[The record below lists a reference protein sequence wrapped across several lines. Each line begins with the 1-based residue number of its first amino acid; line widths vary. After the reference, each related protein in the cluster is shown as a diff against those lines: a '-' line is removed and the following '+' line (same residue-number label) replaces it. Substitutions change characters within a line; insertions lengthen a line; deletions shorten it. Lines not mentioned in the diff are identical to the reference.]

1 MIMEAGRV
9 INQGQASGE
18 PQMGQVYSGT
28 YPAYLANSLQVV
40 SLDKTGAQMS
50 NGEGRKPTYSA
61 CTAAFAPNLGAGGT
75 TDVCGI
81 IGSASKQVRVLRFAV
96 SGRATA
102 ANQLDVQLVKRSA
115 ADTAG
120 SSTAANLTAVAH
132 DSNDAA
138 ASAVVTTYT
147 GNNVN
152 PTLGTTV
159 GIVRAQ
165 QSNVSAA
172 GSGGAATPVEFD
184 FGTCND
190 KSVVLNSASEGLYL
204 NFGGAVLPAGLV
216 LNIFVEWSEE

>member
-1 MIMEAGRV
+1 MEAGRV
-9 INQGQASGE
+9 INQGQAAGE
-18 PQMGQVYSGT
+18 PQMGQVYSGS
-28 YPAYLANSLQVV
+28 YPAFAANSLQVV

-61 CTAAFAPNLGAGGT
+61 ATAAFVPNVGAGGT
-75 TDVCGI
+75 TDVAGI
-81 IGSASKQVRVLRFAV
+81 VGSASKQVRVLRFAV
-96 SGRATA
+96 SGRAGA
-102 ANQLDVQLVKRSA
+102 ANQIDVALVKRSS

-120 SSTAANLTAVAH
+120 SATAATLTAVAH

-138 ASAVVTTYT
+138 ATAAVTTYT

-152 PTLGTTV
+152 PNLGTSV
-159 GIVRAQ
+159 GVVRAQ

-184 FGTCND
+184 FGTVND
-190 KSVVLNSASEGLYL
+190 KSIVLNSTSEGLYL
-204 NFGGAVLPAGLV
+204 NFAGAVLPAGLV

>member
-1 MIMEAGRV
+1 MEAGRV
-9 INQGQASGE
+9 INQGQAAGE
-18 PQMGQVYSGT
+18 PQMGQVYSGS
-28 YPAYLANSLQVV
+28 YPAFAANSLQVV

-61 CTAAFAPNLGAGGT
+61 ATAAFAPNVGAGGT
-75 TDVCGI
+75 TDVAGI
-81 IGSASKQVRVLRFAV
+81 AGSATKQVRVLRFAV

-102 ANQLDVQLVKRSA
+102 ANQIDVALVKRSS

-120 SSTAANLTAVAH
+120 SSTAATLAAVPH
-132 DSNDAA
+132 DATDAA
-138 ASAVVTTYT
+138 ATAAVTTYT
-147 GNNVN
+147 GSNVN
-152 PTLGTTV
+152 PTLGTSV
-159 GIVRAQ
+159 GVVRAQ

-184 FGTCND
+184 FGSVND
-190 KSVVLNSASEGLYL
+190 KSIVLNSASEGLYL

>member
-1 MIMEAGRV
+1 MEAGRI
-9 INQGQASGE
+9 INQGQAAGE
-18 PQMGQVYSGT
+18 PQMGQVYSGS
-28 YPAYLANSLQVV
+28 YPAFAANSLQVV

-61 CTAAFAPNLGAGGT
+61 ATAAFAPNVGAGGT
-75 TDVCGI
+75 TDVAGI
-81 IGSASKQVRVLRFAV
+81 VGSASKQVRVLRFAV

-102 ANQLDVQLVKRSA
+102 ANQIDVQLVKRSS

-120 SSTAANLTAVAH
+120 SSTAAPLAAVPH
-132 DSNDAA
+132 DSTDAA
-138 ASAVVTTYT
+138 ATAAVTTYT
-147 GNNVN
+147 GTNVN
-152 PTLGTTV
+152 PTLGTSV
-159 GIVRAQ
+159 GVVRAQ

-172 GSGGAATPVEFD
+172 GSGGAASPVEFD

-190 KSVVLNSASEGLYL
+190 KSIVLNSASEGLYL

>member
-1 MIMEAGRV
+1 MEAGRV
-9 INQGQASGE
+9 INQGQAAGE
-18 PQMGQVYSGT
+18 PQMGQVYSGS
-28 YPAYLANSLQVV
+28 YPAFAANSLQVV

-61 CTAAFAPNLGAGGT
+61 ATAAFAPNVGAGGT
-75 TDVCGI
+75 TDVAGI
-81 IGSASKQVRVLRFAV
+81 VGSASKQVRVLRVAV

-102 ANQLDVQLVKRSA
+102 ANQLDVQLVKRSS

-120 SSTAANLTAVAH
+120 SSTAATLTAVPP
-132 DSNDAA
+132 DSTDSPATAA
-138 ASAVVTTYT
+138 VTTYT
-147 GNNVN
+147 GTNVN
-152 PTLGTTV
+152 PNLGTSV
-159 GIVRAQ
+159 GVVRAQ

-184 FGTCND
+184 FGTVND
-190 KSVVLNSASEGLYL
+190 KAIVLNAASEGLYL

>member
-1 MIMEAGRV
+1 MEAGRV
-9 INQGQASGE
+9 INQGQAAGE
-18 PQMGQVYSGT
+18 PQMGQVYSGS
-28 YPAYLANSLQVV
+28 YPAFAGNSLQVV

-61 CTAAFAPNLGAGGT
+61 ATAAFAPNVGAAGT
-75 TDVCGI
+75 TDVAGI
-81 IGSASKQVRVLRFAV
+81 VGSASKQVRVLRFAV

-102 ANQLDVQLVKRSA
+102 ANQLDLQLVKRSS

-120 SSTAANLTAVAH
+120 SSTAATLTAVPH
-132 DSNDAA
+132 DATDAA
-138 ASAVVTTYT
+138 ATAVVTTYT

-152 PTLGTTV
+152 PNLGTGV
-159 GIVRAQ
+159 GVVRAQ

-184 FGTCND
+184 FGTVND
-190 KSVVLNSASEGLYL
+190 KSIVLKAASEGLYL
-204 NFGGAVLPAGLV
+204 NFGGAVLPPGLV

>member
-1 MIMEAGRV
+1 MEAGRV
-9 INQGQASGE
+9 INQGQAAGE
-18 PQMGQVYSGT
+18 PQMGQVYSGS
-28 YPAYLANSLQVV
+28 YPAFAANSLQVV

-61 CTAAFAPNLGAGGT
+61 ATAAFAPNVGAGGT
-75 TDVCGI
+75 TDVAGI
-81 IGSASKQVRVLRFAV
+81 VGSAGKQVRVLRFAV

-102 ANQLDVQLVKRSA
+102 ANQIDVALVKRSS

-120 SSTAANLTAVAH
+120 ASTAATLAAVPH
-132 DSNDAA
+132 DSTDAA
-138 ASAVVTTYT
+138 ATAVVTTYT

-152 PTLGTTV
+152 PNLGTGV
-159 GIVRAQ
+159 GVVRAQ

-184 FGTCND
+184 FGTVND
-190 KSVVLNSASEGLYL
+190 KSIVLNAASEGLYL

>member
-1 MIMEAGRV
+1 MEAGRI
-9 INQGQASGE
+9 INQGQAAGE
-18 PQMGQVYSGT
+18 PQMGQVYSGS
-28 YPAYLANSLQVV
+28 YPAFAANSLQVV

-61 CTAAFAPNLGAGGT
+61 ATAAFAPNVGAGGT
-75 TDVCGI
+75 TDVAGI
-81 IGSASKQVRVLRFAV
+81 AGSASKQVRVLRFAV

-102 ANQLDVQLVKRSA
+102 ANQIDVQLVKRSS

-120 SSTAANLTAVAH
+120 SSMAATLAAVPH
-132 DSNDAA
+132 DATDAA
-138 ASAVVTTYT
+138 ATAAVTTYT
-147 GNNVN
+147 GTNVN
-152 PTLGTTV
+152 PTLGTSV
-159 GIVRAQ
+159 GVVRAQ

-172 GSGGAATPVEFD
+172 GSGGAASPVEFD

-190 KSVVLNSASEGLYL
+190 KSIVLNSASEGLYL